1 MPKDIVSPW
10 VLHPFWE
17 VLPTMQRFWS
27 VQRMNLPLT
36 SCIGLPGLLET
47 VTKVIDRTGYIV
59 LCTV

>member
-1 MPKDIVSPW
+1 
-10 VLHPFWE
+10 
-17 VLPTMQRFWS
+17 
-27 VQRMNLPLT
+27 MNLPLN